1 MPQAKLNVSELSPRG
16 DNQSPRSIQGGDTIS
31 PEKSPRST
39 ENLDRSVMDLKARA
53 ALRRAQGNR
62 PEVPSVEDFLRKDQD
77 FGIKGY

>member
-1 MPQAKLNVSELSPRG
+1 MKKFRISELSPHG
-16 DNQSPRSIQGGDTIS
+16 DNQSPRSQLGGETIS

-39 ENLDRSVMDLKARA
+39 ENLNKSVMDLKARA

-62 PEVPSVEDFLRKDQD
+62 PELPSVEDFLRKDQD

>member
-1 MPQAKLNVSELSPRG
+1 MTKFRISDLSPRG
-16 DNQSPRSIQGGDTIS
+16 ENQSPRSQLGGDTIS

-39 ENLDRSVMDLKARA
+39 ENLNKSVMDLKARA

-62 PEVPSVEDFLRKDQD
+62 PEVPSVEDFLRKDED

>member
-1 MPQAKLNVSELSPRG
+1 MPQAKLNVSELSPRV

-62 PEVPSVEDFLRKDQD
+62 PNVPSVKDFVKRDD
-77 FGIKGY
+77 DWGIKGY

>member
-1 MPQAKLNVSELSPRG
+1 MKKFRISELSPHG
-16 DNQSPRSIQGGDTIS
+16 VNQSPRSQLGGETIS

-39 ENLDRSVMDLKARA
+39 ENLNKSVMDLKARA

>member
-1 MPQAKLNVSELSPRG
+1 MPQSKLNVSELSPRG

-62 PEVPSVEDFLRKDQD
+62 PEVPSVEDFLRKDED

>member
-1 MPQAKLNVSELSPRG
+1 MTKFRISDLSPRG
-16 DNQSPRSIQGGDTIS
+16 DNQSPRSQHGGETIS

-39 ENLDRSVMDLKARA
+39 EHLNKSVMDLKARA